1 MGAGDRER
9 LWKSGWWVGPV
20 YRTLRGGNG
29 EPGALQ
35 NWSCQ
40 IPPVRAQA
48 EVAGT
53 QEAMRLLSVRDTIA
67 CKLLILVQFK
77 DFTFLPKFHKGPTPL
92 QGRAGWP

>member
-9 LWKSGWWVGPV
+9 LWKSVWWVGPADS
-20 YRTLRGGNG
+20 TLRGGNG
-29 EPGALQ
+29 EPSVLQ
-35 NWSCQ
+35 NWSSQ

-53 QEAMRLLSVRDTIA
+53 QEATCLLLVRDTIA
-67 CKLLILVQFK
+67 CKLFILVQFK
-77 DFTFLPKFHKGPTPL
+77 DFTFLPKFHKGSTPL